1 MGVKSMENRVYSII
15 IICLLILIA
24 LISWERGRSG
34 HYQISS
40 SEGGFFLLDTKT
52 GGTYSFGE
60 GVWIYMGK
68 PKKTI
73 DIELDKGNQK

>member
-34 HYQISS
+34 HYQISGF
-40 SEGGFFLLDTKT
+40 GGVFCLLDTKT
-52 GGTYSFGE
+52 GETYAWEE
-60 GVWIYMGK
+60 GVWLYIGK

-73 DIELDKGNQK
+73 DIEFDKGNQK